1 MSAMNAA
8 LKDISDVFAKKDEN
22 SKAKTVDQLTD
33 LFLASASAFSETH
46 VALFDQVI
54 SLLTDAIE
62 LRARAHLAERL
73 SLVENAPRGV
83 IRKLSKDAI
92 VVARPLLTNSPCL
105 TDEDL
110 VDAARSGG
118 RDHMLAISERSD
130 LAEPVTD
137 ILVNEGDR
145 VIVNS
150 VASNP
155 TARFSTKGYDVLVF
169 KSRQDALL
177 QSALGRRSDIPRRHM
192 AVLFELAKTAARE
205 RLQKGTADRDKQTVQ
220 EAVNAGATDIANETH
235 SKTLALQIAVEEV
248 SKLQEEGKLDEATMQ
263 DFCKK
268 SQLDHVAVMLA
279 LMAKLPV
286 NMMQRTIHSA
296 DHDMLLILARS
307 TNLSWQTVKAIF
319 NARTEN
325 RPGHRQ
331 LEMLATNFSKLTIAT
346 AKRVLHFLHVRDSA
360 VAHKS

>member
-1 MSAMNAA
+1 VSAMNAA
-8 LKDISDVFAKKDEN
+8 LKDISDAFAKKDEN
-22 SKAKTVDQLTD
+22 AKAKTVDQLTD
-33 LFLASASAFSETH
+33 LFLAHAPSFSESH

-73 SLVENAPRGV
+73 CHTENAPIGV

-92 VVARPLLTNSPCL
+92 VVARPVLTNSPCL
-105 TDEDL
+105 TDADL
-110 VDAARSGG
+110 VDAAREGG

-145 VIVNS
+145 VIVNA
-150 VASNP
+150 VARNP
-155 TARFSTKGYDVLVF
+155 TARFSTRGYDVLVL

-205 RLQKGTADRDKQTVQ
+205 RLQKAGHVYNQQTVH
-220 EAVNAGATDIANETH
+220 EAVDAGAKAIANEAN
-235 SKTLALQIAVEEV
+235 SKRLALQDAVEEV
-248 SKLQEEGKLDEATMQ
+248 SKLQEDGKLDEATLQ
-263 DFCKK
+263 DYCKK

-279 LMAKLPV
+279 LMAKVPV
-286 NMMQRTIHSA
+286 SMMQRTLHSD
-296 DHDMLLILARS
+296 DHDSLLILARS

-325 RPGHRQ
+325 RPGPRQ
-331 LEMLATNFSKLTIAT
+331 LEMLSSNFNKLTTAT
-346 AKRVLHFLHVRDSA
+346 AKRVLHFLQVRDSA
-360 VAHKS
+360 ASPQS